1 MANEVSG
8 LITPVIL
15 AGGSGTRLWP
25 LSNDERPKQFQT
37 LSGRRSMFQQTLM
50 RIADPGRFTAPI
62 IIANSHHTDLLHAEV
77 AASGIKPAAI
87 VFEPE
92 GRNTTPAI
100 TLAAMMVLALRL
112 GDNILVMPSDHA
124 IGNPGK
130 LISAIDKARAAVR
143 RGFFVT
149 FGITPSGPET
159 CYGYIRQGT
168 QLSGGADAADH
179 IADIFHVERFVEKPP
194 RDKAEAML
202 AEGGYL
208 WNSGMFLF
216 PVTTLLSELNRLQPA
231 TVKACQQS
239 LTAARIEGRVVHPDG
254 HAFSGAE
261 AISID
266 YAVMEKTDR
275 AAVVPTDPLW
285 NDVGS
290 WTSVWEMSD
299 RDQSQNVTI
308 GDVILHDVSG
318 AYVRSEGPLTA
329 VVGLSD
335 VIVVN
340 TGDAVIV
347 AAKSHAQDICRI
359 AEAVKRR
366 SAEAAGSSQPGNA
379 ATSLEPAVDESLADI
394 IAMPRR
400 SATG

>member
-1 MANEVSG
+1 MANAQGG

-37 LSGRRSMFQQTLM
+37 LSGRRSMFQQTLL

-62 IIANSHHTDLLHAEV
+62 IVANALHADLLKAEI
-77 AASGIKPAAI
+77 AASGIKPAAV

-100 TLAAMMVLALRL
+100 ALAAMMVLALRL
-112 GDNILVMPSDHA
+112 SDNILVMPSDHA

-130 LISAIDKARAAVR
+130 LISAIDKARAAVL
-143 RGFFVT
+143 RGHFVT
-149 FGITPSGPET
+149 FGITPNGPET
-159 CYGYIRQGT
+159 GYGYIRQGEP
-168 QLSGGADAADH
+168 LAASADKADF
-179 IADIFHVERFVEKPP
+179 IGDIFQVDRFVEKPA
-194 RDKAEAML
+194 REKAEAML

-216 PVTTLLSELNRLQPA
+216 PVTALLEELSRLQPA
-231 TVKACQQS
+231 TLKACQQALS
-239 LTAARIEGRVVHPDG
+239 AARIVGRMVYPEPG
-254 HAFSGAE
+254 AFAGAE

-266 YAVMEKTDR
+266 YAVMERTAR

-290 WTSVWEMSD
+290 WASVWQLSD
-299 RDQSQNVTI
+299 RDNSQNVTI
-308 GDVILHDVSG
+308 GDVLLDDVSG

-335 VIVVN
+335 IIVVN

-347 AAKSHAQDICRI
+347 AAKSHAQDIRRI
-359 AEAVKRR
+359 AEAVKLRR
-366 SAEAAGSSQPGNA
+366 AEVAG
-379 ATSLEPAVDESLADI
+379 LEPAGDRSDLEPGLEESIADI
-394 IAMPRR
+394 IAMTRR
-400 SATG
+400 TASG

>member
-1 MANEVSG
+1 MTNMVGG

-37 LSGRRSMFQQTLM
+37 LAGCRSMFQQTLL

-62 IIANSHHTDLLHAEV
+62 IIANAHHADLLDAEI
-77 AASGIKPAAI
+77 AASGIRPAVI
-87 VFEPE
+87 VFEPD

-100 TLAAMMVLALRL
+100 TLAAMLALALRL
-112 GDNILVMPSDHA
+112 GDNILVMPSDHS

-130 LISAIDKARAAVR
+130 LIGAIDKARAAVR
-143 RGFFVT
+143 QGYFVT
-149 FGITPSGPET
+149 FGITPDGPET
-159 CYGYIRQGT
+159 NYGYISQGA
-168 QLSGGADAADH
+168 QLAGG
-179 IADIFHVERFVEKPP
+179 IYHVKRFVEKPT

-216 PVTTLLSELNRLQPA
+216 PVKELLSELNQLQPA
-231 TVKACQQS
+231 TLVACQRALS
-239 LTAARIEGRVVHPDG
+239 AARIEGRVVHPDAR
-254 HAFSGAE
+254 AFAGAE

-266 YAVMEKTDR
+266 YAVMEKTAR

-290 WTSVWEMSD
+290 WTSVWALSD

-340 TGDAVIV
+340 TGDAIIV
-347 AAKSHAQDICRI
+347 AAKNHAQEIRRI
-359 AEAVKRR
+359 AEIVKRR
-366 SAEAAGSSQPGNA
+366 RAAPAGPVRAIDDTGPLDPAAE
-379 ATSLEPAVDESLADI
+379 ESLAHI
-394 IAMPRR
+394 IPKPQRNV
-400 SATG
+400 SG

>member
-1 MANEVSG
+1 MANAAGG

-25 LSNDERPKQFQT
+25 LSSEAKPKQFQT
-37 LSGRRSMFQQTLM
+37 LSGRRSMFQQTLQ
-50 RIADPGRFTAPI
+50 RVADPGRFTAPLI
-62 IIANSHHTDLLHAEV
+62 IGNAQHAQLLTDEI
-77 AASGIKPAAI
+77 AASGITPAAM
-87 VFEPE
+87 VYEPE
-92 GRNTTPAI
+92 GRNTAPAI
-100 TLAAMMVLALRL
+100 TLAAMVALALHL
-112 GDNILVMPSDHA
+112 SDNILVMPSDHA

-143 RGFFVT
+143 HGYFVT
-149 FGITPSGPET
+149 FGITPDGPET
-159 CYGYIRQGT
+159 SYGYIRQGKP
-168 QLSGGADAADH
+168 LGDDAEAADH
-179 IADIFHVERFVEKPP
+179 IADIYCVARFVEKPP

-216 PVTTLLSELNRLQPA
+216 PVKVLLEELSRLQPA
-231 TVKACQQS
+231 TLKACQRALS
-239 LTAARIEGRVVHPDG
+239 AARIEKRVVHPDAN
-254 HAFSGAE
+254 AFAATES
-261 AISID
+261 ISID
-266 YAVMEKTDR
+266 YALMEKTDR

-290 WTSVWEMSD
+290 WTSVWQLSD

-308 GDVILHDVSG
+308 GDVVLHDVTG

-347 AAKSHAQDICRI
+347 AAKSHAQDIRRI
-359 AEAVKRR
+359 AEAVRRRR
-366 SAEAAGSSQPGNA
+366 SETA
-379 ATSLEPAVDESLADI
+379 ATKPDGDTADLEPALEESLADI

-400 SATG
+400 AASG

>member
-1 MANEVSG
+1 MANETSG

-25 LSNDERPKQFQT
+25 LSSDQRPKQFQT
-37 LSGRRSMFQQTLM
+37 VSGRRSMFQQTLM

-62 IIANSHHTDLLHAEV
+62 IIANHHHADLLDAEI

-92 GRNTTPAI
+92 GRNTAPAI

-159 CYGYIRQGT
+159 CYGYIRQGA
-168 QLSGGADAADH
+168 QLTDGADMADH
-179 IADIFHVERFVEKPP
+179 IAGIFHVERFVEKPP

-216 PVTTLLSELNRLQPA
+216 PVTALLSELSRLQPA

-239 LTAARIEGRVVHPDG
+239 LTAARIEGRAVHPDG
-254 HAFSGAE
+254 LAFSDAE

-266 YAVMEKTDR
+266 YALMEKTEH

-290 WTSVWEMSD
+290 WTSVWQMSD
-299 RDQSQNVTI
+299 RDQLQNVTI

-347 AAKSHAQDICRI
+347 AAKSHAQDIRRI
-359 AEAVKRR
+359 AEAVKSR
-366 SAEAAGSSQPGNA
+366 SAAAVGTPPTGKVD
-379 ATSLEPAVDESLADI
+379 TILDPAMEESLAEI
-394 IAMPRR
+394 MPLPRR
-400 SATG
+400 A

>member
-1 MANEVSG
+1 MMA
-8 LITPVIL
+8 
-15 AGGSGTRLWP
+15 
-25 LSNDERPKQFQT
+25 
-37 LSGRRSMFQQTLM
+37 
-50 RIADPGRFTAPI
+50 
-62 IIANSHHTDLLHAEV
+62 
-77 AASGIKPAAI
+77 
-87 VFEPE
+87 
-92 GRNTTPAI
+92 
-100 TLAAMMVLALRL
+100 LALRL
-112 GDNILVMPSDHA
+112 GDTILVMPSDHA

-143 RGFFVT
+143 QGHFVT

-159 CYGYIRQGT
+159 SYGYIRQGA
-168 QLSGGADAADH
+168 QLAPGADAADH
-179 IADIFHVERFVEKPP
+179 IGGIYHVERFVEKPP

-216 PVTTLLSELNRLQPA
+216 PVDTLLAELNRLQPA
-231 TVKACQQS
+231 TLRACQQALS
-239 LTAARIEGRVVHPDG
+239 AARIEGRVVHPEPS
-254 HAFSGAE
+254 AFSGAE

-266 YAVMEKTDR
+266 YAVMEKTTR

-290 WTSVWEMSD
+290 WTSVWQLSD

-347 AAKSHAQDICRI
+347 AAKSHAQEIRRI

-366 SAEAAGSSQPGNA
+366 RAEAVGPTQASDEAGA
-379 ATSLEPAVDESLADI
+379 LDPAVEESLADI
-394 IAMPRR
+394 VTMPRR
-400 SATG
+400 TVSA